1 MNITSDTHRGVGV
14 NAPTDP
20 MNGRDAVVS
29 TPSDTPS
36 SEAADGS
43 LQAEGGLRQRTLTT
57 ADLAASANLR
67 EREAEER
74 AALREPEAGDRP
86 GAAQSEAEGLAPL
99 FDEHIAGEFRSR
111 WSIVQQGFVDDPQKA
126 VREGDELV
134 AQVIKS
140 LAESFAKQRAALEG
154 QRDSTEDLRLAL
166 RRYRSFFERLLS
178 I

>member
-1 MNITSDTHRGVGV
+1 MNTTPTSSISD
-14 NAPTDP
+14 
-20 MNGRDAVVS
+20 RDAIVS
-29 TPSDTPS
+29 TPSDTTP
-36 SEAADGS
+36 SEAADG
-43 LQAEGGLRQRTLTT
+43 GLRRSTLTT
-57 ADLAASANLR
+57 ADLADSANKR

-74 AALREPEAGDRP
+74 AALREGRG
-86 GAAQSEAEGLAPL
+86 GAPREAEELASL
-99 FDEHIAGEFRSR
+99 FDEHVAGDFRSR
-111 WSIVQQGFVDDPQKA
+111 WSTVQQGFVDDPQKA

-140 LAESFAKQRAALEG
+140 LAETFAKQRAALEG